1 MLLAGRALETVRR
14 QLQHE
19 GSELKG
25 SLWSLRGNAWNLS
38 AERQKQRRDLCAQY
52 TNLGRAMTLRET
64 LQVIY
69 ASPDYGRLHLEHWR
83 QPSRTGPR
91 RGDFSV
97 CPVTQPDAVKT
108 VTIMNNA
115 FDCLKVHDG

>member
-1 MLLAGRALETVRR
+1 MDMSQPSHVKGATEHFPHAKIVFDKFHVMLLAGRPLETVRR

-25 SLWSLRGNAWNLS
+25 SLWSLRGNAWNPS

-64 LQVIY
+64 LQVI
-69 ASPDYGRLHLEHWR
+69 
-83 QPSRTGPR
+83 
-91 RGDFSV
+91 
-97 CPVTQPDAVKT
+97 
-108 VTIMNNA
+108 
-115 FDCLKVHDG
+115 

>member
-38 AERQKQRRDLCAQY
+38 ADARNSDEISVNITPTLA
-52 TNLGRAMTLRET
+52 GR
-64 LQVIY
+64 
-69 ASPDYGRLHLEHWR
+69 
-83 QPSRTGPR
+83 
-91 RGDFSV
+91 
-97 CPVTQPDAVKT
+97 
-108 VTIMNNA
+108 
-115 FDCLKVHDG
+115 

>member
-1 MLLAGRALETVRR
+1 MKDLLTSSLDAPGRALETVRR

-52 TNLGRAMTLRET
+52 TNLGRAKTAFRWRRNWPRFHNRHSWSSLRECPAVPPT
-64 LQVIY
+64 
-69 ASPDYGRLHLEHWR
+69 
-83 QPSRTGPR
+83 PSGWVR
-91 RGDFSV
+91 SII
-97 CPVTQPDAVKT
+97 C
-108 VTIMNNA
+108 
-115 FDCLKVHDG
+115 